1 MTKDNNAALES
12 EIDQIRE
19 RLAGTIDEL
28 VYRAHPKTIAGRRV
42 AAIKAVYVDP
52 ATGELHASAIAKTVA
67 IAGGVIGA
75 MVLLRKITR

>member
-12 EIDQIRE
+12 EIDEIRE

-28 VYRAHPKTIAGRRV
+28 VYRARPRTIIGRRV

-52 ATGELHASAIAKTVA
+52 TTGDLHKPAIAKTAAVV
-67 IAGGVIGA
+67 GGVIGA
-75 MVLLRKITR
+75 IALIRVLSR